1 MAIFLGHQT
10 DNFLASPFHGQS
22 VVVGLE
28 YLQAVS
34 LFFLLSGIPLV
45 RLYSTPKK
53 VNDWAGTVD
62 FWRKRAARLAPMYYL
77 TLVLNLVAVVL
88 SVEKLDVSA
97 TLESFF
103 GCAFLLQTWVP
114 SFFNIGGVLWQVAT
128 FAYGYALF
136 PFLSRRLERWS
147 DGVLGFGIAGL
158 WLFSAALWAAILA
171 LCPPGPSQDL
181 ALLIWHVHCVSRLP
195 QIIAGVLLGA
205 LVERWREEPHLN
217 RNRWAIV
224 TDLLSLF
231 LLATAVQAPVRQWMN
246 GTSARLDDS
255 IGMEAVF
262 LPLHALWLAGMV
274 LAYRPEEPERVC
286 CTRVVLSA
294 RLLLALGD
302 ISLVLYCVHIPV
314 LFAYSMVFA
323 YVTTGDWHLAPT
335 IADYDLRVKAPWWHA
350 PFQWILVLAVSFLV
364 ARWFEAPMRNWLS
377 AAGPKSATHSAVE
390 PAPRAAPT
398 QQFGGQ
404 AV

>member
-1 MAIFLGHQT
+1 MIGRERWTSGASGP
-10 DNFLASPFHGQS
+10 LALLPCTTLRSCS
-22 VVVGLE
+22 T
-28 YLQAVS
+28 S
-34 LFFLLSGIPLV
+34 SLLSSPSKSWTSRPPWSLS
-45 RLYSTPKK
+45 L
-53 VNDWAGTVD
+53 
-62 FWRKRAARLAPMYYL
+62 AARSSFRLGSP
-77 TLVLNLVAVVL
+77 L
-88 SVEKLDVSA
+88 SSISAAFSGKSRLLPTA
-97 TLESFF
+97 TLF
-103 GCAFLLQTWVP
+103 
-114 SFFNIGGVLWQVAT
+114 
-128 FAYGYALF
+128 
-136 PFLSRRLERWS
+136 SRFSLGAWS